1 MAFIADEFIL
11 VLGGQVGEYGDS
23 EYISNSAALIS
34 PDPAGAPVPDCIR
47 NLTDFPLQI
56 YGGAGASIGMY
67 DDWDLKVSSVRHKS
81 L

>member
-1 MAFIADEFIL
+1 M
-11 VLGGQVGEYGDS
+11 GEYGDS

-56 YGGAGASIGMY
+56 YGGAGASIGTMIGTS
-67 DDWDLKVSSVRHKS
+67 KVSSLRHKS
-81 L
+81 LYVIHSRWYPLRVRRMD